1 MSLIATAES
10 AERPRAPLGRRV
22 WSWVGIV
29 AAIVVIGSLFAMLRY
44 DYTQPEPLSIDSPR
58 YDGTRALAALLDRQG
73 VDVEATTSADDA
85 AQMARDGAVLVVTD
99 AARID
104 LDGLRRLADAA
115 PRTVVL
121 GADFA
126 ALDEL
131 FPGLG
136 FAGSGHGSPVDAACD
151 IPEAVRAESII
162 PGEVYTPGDAT
173 GCFPVDDGYALV
185 TDGTVFALD
194 GRAIVTNE
202 HLAEAGHAALAL
214 GLLAETGSVAWYA
227 PSGAELTGGASSL
240 GDIVPTWVTPVIL
253 LCIVV
258 FVAAALWRG
267 RRFGPLVAEALPVTV
282 RASET
287 LEGRAR
293 LYRRAVDPAHA
304 YDALRR
310 GASARMARRTGLSP
324 EADPEALAAAV
335 AARTGRDPREVLEVL
350 TATPALDTDL
360 AEIGARLREIEAA
373 LDDSHTWEGRSR

>member
-1 MSLIATAES
+1 MSLIATTET
-10 AERPRAPLGRRV
+10 AERPRTSLTRRV

-29 AAIVVIGSLFAMLRY
+29 AAIVVIGSLFASLRY

-58 YDGTRALAALLDRQG
+58 YDGARALAALLDRQG
-73 VDVEATTSADDA
+73 IEVEATTSADGA
-85 AQMARDGAVLVVTD
+85 AEMARDGAVLVVTD
-99 AARID
+99 ASHLD
-104 LDGLRRLADAA
+104 LSALRGLANEA
-115 PRTVVL
+115 PRTVIL

-126 ALDEL
+126 ALDEF
-131 FPGLG
+131 FPGIG
-136 FAGSGHGSPVDAACD
+136 FAGSGNGSTVEAACD
-151 IPEAVRAESII
+151 IPEAARAESII

-173 GCFPVDDGYALV
+173 GCFPTDGGHALV
-185 TDGTVFALD
+185 TDGSVYALD

-214 GLLAETGSVAWYA
+214 GLLSETGSVAWYT
-227 PSGAELTGGASSL
+227 PSGADLTGGATSL
-240 GDIVPTWVTPVIL
+240 GDVAPAWVTPVIVL
-253 LCIVV
+253 GVVV

-267 RRFGPLVAEALPVTV
+267 RRFGPLVAESLPVTV
-282 RASET
+282 RAAET

-293 LYRRAVDPAHA
+293 LYRDGVDPAHA
-304 YDALRR
+304 YDSLRR

-335 AARTGRDPREVLEVL
+335 AARTGRDPRDVLAVL
-350 TATPALDTDL
+350 TASPAHDTDL